1 MKKMLKD
8 KNDKPHR
15 EGFFELMSRLNTQS
29 KSKDDER
36 PENPDKIN
44 LDKKDMLA
52 LVLSAFFT
60 LFLPAILILVL
71 IVCIVL
77 AIFGV
82 FS

>member
-29 KSKDDER
+29 KSKDDEQ
-36 PENPDKIN
+36 PENSDKIS
-44 LDKKDMLA
+44 LDKKDILA

-60 LFLPAILILVL
+60 LFLPAIVILGA
-71 IVCIVL
+71 IVCIVMAL
-77 AIFGV
+77 FGV
-82 FS
+82 FG